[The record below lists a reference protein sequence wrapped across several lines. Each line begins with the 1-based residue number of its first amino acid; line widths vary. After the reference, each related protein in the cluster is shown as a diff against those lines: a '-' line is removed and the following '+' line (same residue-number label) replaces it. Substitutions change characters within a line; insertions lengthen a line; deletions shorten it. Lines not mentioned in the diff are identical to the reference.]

1 MEFSRIARG
10 IAAFVAA
17 FAGSCLCGAALAA
30 GSADTG
36 SARGLIVKLRES
48 AGSGR
53 AQALAVETAEAAASR
68 AAERSERLRG
78 VLAASG
84 LPAVRLRAVGT
95 GFQHLDF
102 GHRLDRAEAERLAAQ
117 LRARPEVEWVVPNE
131 RERRLQATT
140 PSDPL
145 FPADAGGIGGQ
156 WWLFPASGSNQV
168 DIDLRRRGVPG
179 LQSAWATNN
188 GSAATIAVAVLDT
201 GITSHPD
208 LDANVLPGRDFV
220 STVAYS
226 GDGNGWDSDAHDPGD
241 FVSAADR
248 SANPTL
254 FADCAETESSW
265 HGTTIASILAALTD
279 NSTDAAAVSWNG
291 RVVPVR
297 VAGKCGAEVADIV
310 DGMRWAAGLPVVG
323 DDGTTLPLNPNPARI
338 VNISFGGSAACNA
351 AYQETIDELRAR
363 DVLVVAAAGNEH
375 GTPTRPASC
384 NHVLGVTALNR
395 DGFKASYANFGAS
408 VAIATVGGD
417 PREIG
422 TWGLQLGDTGLRAL
436 GNAGTQAPGSPI
448 SVRVYGTSFSA
459 PIASGVAALMLA
471 VNPALTVDQLID
483 GIKRSARPHVVA
495 PRIAACSNDNPG
507 RCVCT
512 TSTCGAGI
520 LDAPQALAYAAS
532 PSSYVAPARTAE
544 VIDNADVDAAVALG
558 PDRPANAGSGSTGGS
573 SSSGSG
579 GGGALGGVWI
589 AGLLCAVAALRRRAP
604 QR

>member
-1 MEFSRIARG
+1 MSSESSRIARRL
-10 IAAFVAA
+10 AALVC
-17 FAGSCLCGAALAA
+17 GCLCGAALAA

-36 SARGLIVKLRES
+36 SARGLIVKLREG

-53 AQALAVETAEAAASR
+53 AQALAVETAGASASR

-84 LPAVRLRAVGT
+84 LPAARLRAVGS

-102 GHRLDRAEAERLAAQ
+102 GRRLDRIEAERLAAQ

-179 LQSAWATNN
+179 LQLAWTTNN

-208 LDANVLPGRDFV
+208 LDAHVLPGRDFV
-220 STVAYS
+220 ATVAYS
-226 GDGNGWDSDAHDPGD
+226 GDGNGWDGDAHDPGD

-265 HGTTIASILAALTD
+265 HGTTIASILAALT
-279 NSTDAAAVSWNG
+279 NNGTDAAAVSWNG

-297 VAGKCGAEVADIV
+297 VAGKCGAEVTDIL
-310 DGMRWAAGLPVVG
+310 DGMRWAAGLPVVS
-323 DDGTTLPLNPNPARI
+323 DDGTTLPLNPNPVRI

-351 AYQETIDELRAR
+351 AYQETIDELRTHG
-363 DVLVVAAAGNEH
+363 VLVVAAAGNEH

-384 NHVLGVTALNR
+384 QHVLGVTALNR
-395 DGFKASYANFGAS
+395 DGFKASYANFGSS

-422 TWGLQLGDTGLRAL
+422 AWGMQLGDTGLLAL
-436 GNAGTQAPGSPI
+436 GNAGAQAPGAPA

-459 PIASGVAALMLA
+459 PVAAGVAALMLA

-507 RCVCT
+507 RCICT

-520 LDAPQALAYAAS
+520 LDAPQALAYAAN
-532 PSSYVAPARTAE
+532 PTGYVVPARTAE

-558 PDRPANAGSGSTGGS
+558 PDRPGNAGSGSSGGS
-573 SSSGSG
+573 SSPDSGG
-579 GGGALGGVWI
+579 GGGALGGFWI
-589 AGLLCAVAALRRRAP
+589 VGLLCAVAALRRRAP
-604 QR
+604 LR